1 MFVVADGGTDLECFD
16 VRSAAEARSI
26 LLQARNPL
34 SFHANGWQLP
44 QDCTWRSFTFLAGRS
59 HALRAE
65 YQTELRGDIIGRT
78 WRRCC
83 WLTTFKK
90 GLT

>member
-26 LLQARNPL
+26 LLQARNLP
-34 SFHANGWQLP
+34 SFHANGWQMP
-44 QDCTWRSFTFLAGRS
+44 QDCMWRSFTFSARRS
-59 HALRAE
+59 HALRTE
-65 YQTELRGDIIGRT
+65 YQTELRGEIIGRI

-83 WLTTFKK
+83 WLTTFIKE
-90 GLT
+90 LT